1 MKVLRTGG
9 AYLAGQAEHHGRRHL
24 WILAI
29 GVCAAIIVG
38 LAWHP
43 LIAIAP
49 LLWAAVRARPAYRRV
64 ARVRRG
70 IRGEEDVT
78 ALLRRLPDD
87 YVLVNDV
94 MLPGGLGNIDHVVF
108 GPCGIVVIETK
119 RYRGLITCERGR
131 WFQNGR
137 RIRSVGKQ
145 ANRGAMSLREYLRR
159 EHPEFARNALRWI
172 DSIVVFT
179 DPLCRLRI
187 DRPGV
192 TMVRYSELLGVMLE
206 KGRSKRLASSTARTL
221 AHSLVR
227 EARVRDL
234 PA

>member
-9 AYLAGQAEHHGRRHL
+9 AYLAGQAEHHGSQHL

-29 GVCAAIIVG
+29 GVSAAIVVG

-43 LIAIAP
+43 LVAIAP
-49 LLWAAVRARPAYRRV
+49 LLWAAGRARRVYRRL

-87 YVLVNDV
+87 YILVNDV
-94 MLPGGLGNIDHVVF
+94 MLSGSLGNIDHVVF

-119 RYRGLITCERGR
+119 RYRGLIACERGR

-145 ANRGAMSLREYLRR
+145 ANQGAMSLKERLRR
-159 EHPEFARNALRWI
+159 EHPELAETALRWI

-192 TMVRYSELLGVMLE
+192 TMVRYSELLGVILA
-206 KGRSKRLASSTARTL
+206 KGLRRRLAPSTARTL
-221 AHSLVR
+221 AHSLAR

-234 PA
+234 PT